1 MQLFITLLH
10 AAYRACTSWV
20 TTFAATTVIVLVVV
34 PFFRVLPHLDAV
46 LCARV
51 VVGLAVRPVLVP
63 VRRTVDPL
71 VQVHQV

>member
-1 MQLFITLLH
+1 MTLRL
-10 AAYRACTSWV
+10 
-20 TTFAATTVIVLVVV
+20 LVVLPRSLLFVAKAMDSLVIV

-51 VVGLAVRPVLVP
+51 VVGFAVRPVLVA